1 MKDMNNS
8 FDLLSSRFSVYVRS
22 YYSDDPE
29 IQEAV
34 ILKERHSFRV
44 LSNACAIAESEKFD
58 TGDIFAVKASSLLHD
73 LGRFHQFAKYRTF
86 NDNVSENHALLGISV
101 LSCESF
107 DRMIPEGDLPTVL
120 AAVRNHNRKDIEEN
134 LSARELAVSQVI
146 RDADKLDILELMIRC
161 FGPAEEN
168 PHPEYKF
175 NLPDT
180 PGYNP
185 EIIDL
190 LSSKK
195 KIDNKMRKNL
205 NDFKLSLI
213 SWLRDL
219 NYPYSKQSAVESRFA
234 DRIAIRLPGDAV
246 IAGIVD
252 EIKKDLAVR

>member
-8 FDLLSSRFSVYVRS
+8 FELLSSRFSVYVRS

-44 LSNACAIAESEKFD
+44 LSNACAIAESEKFNAD
-58 TGDIFAVKASSLLHD
+58 DMFAVKVSALLHD
-73 LGRFHQFAKYRTF
+73 LGRFHQFATYRTF

-101 LSCESF
+101 LSRESF
-107 DRMIPEGDLPTVL
+107 DKMIPAGDLSTVL

-134 LSARELAVSQVI
+134 LSARELAVSKVI

-180 PGYNP
+180 SGYNP
-185 EIIDL
+185 EITDL

-219 NYPYSKQSAVESRFA
+219 NYPYSKQSAVERRFA
-234 DRIAIRLPGDAV
+234 DRIAKHLPGDSA
-246 IAGIVD
+246 IAQIVD
-252 EIKKDLAVR
+252 GIKQDLRV